1 LSEDQINQIILGL
14 QGVQPINNSIEV
26 DEPDVNNEK
35 MASYSQVVSGNN
47 GHQDNNRDDTDEQN
61 NQYHEQSNTQSQY
74 QANENVKPIFLKDE
88 DVFGSHKSERS
99 IWLTN
104 VEIYKAI
111 GDKVQPQCIKGIQ
124 RVREMWRIYM
134 DNEEDRQ
141 SLLVQGI
148 NLRGRQIPLHLQNP
162 HNPSRYQ
169 PDTIRI

>member
-14 QGVQPINNSIEV
+14 RGVQLINNSFQV

-61 NQYHEQSNTQSQY
+61 NQYYEQSNTQSQY
-74 QANENVKPIFLKDE
+74 QANENVQSIFLKDE
-88 DVFGSHKSERS
+88 DVFGSHKPERS

-124 RVREMWRIYM
+124 RVTFIIFCNYA
-134 DNEEDRQ
+134 
-141 SLLVQGI
+141 
-148 NLRGRQIPLHLQNP
+148 RG
-162 HNPSRYQ
+162 
-169 PDTIRI
+169 